1 MQRVSNTFKYPKT
14 MTNFIS
20 LFIFLLTT
28 SSVLNSYAQEYGIVC
43 GKIKNNSQVLNLTM
57 QNTLV
62 IYPSYNLQF
71 KTDSLGNFK
80 IKVPLVGL
88 TQLWLKDNRPHGIP
102 VFINIGDSIYLEF
115 DLSNKEYPDYLKNVH
130 FSGKYSLE
138 QLPYTFLKNNMTA
151 QDSVYY
157 YKKILSPD
165 KFKSYCM
172 NESKKEKERLIQDLS
187 NIHDSSFFL
196 EYSKLFWTT
205 LLFRYTFPPRDY
217 KGSYPD
223 YFTYLD
229 SLGYFSFL
237 DSLSFNNENVIFCS
251 VFGILIGYIFN
262 YPWITEKINSQSLT
276 DYEELDYIKSNYTGL
291 LQQGLLS
298 FHIHKH
304 IKFETKEER
313 EEIIN
318 KYITNKKMN
327 AALLQKSITSK
338 GIPLIIKYE

>member
-1 MQRVSNTFKYPKT
+1 M
-14 MTNFIS
+14 MTKFIS

-28 SSVLNSYAQEYGIVC
+28 LSAFNSNAQEYGIVC
-43 GKIKNNSQVLNLTM
+43 GKIKNNSQVLDLTLR
-57 QNTLV
+57 NDFV

-80 IKVPLVGL
+80 IKVPVIGL
-88 TQLWLKDNRPHGIP
+88 TQLWLTDTRPHGIP
-102 VFINIGDSIYLEF
+102 IFLNKGDSIYLEF
-115 DLSNKEYPDYLKNVH
+115 DLSNKEYPEYLKNVR
-130 FSGKYSLE
+130 FSGRYQLE
-138 QLPYTFLKNNMTA
+138 QLPYTLFKNSMTA
-151 QDSVYY
+151 HDSVYY

-165 KFKSYCM
+165 KFKNYCM
-172 NESKKEKERLIQDLS
+172 NQSNKEKERLTKDLS
-187 NIHDSSFFL
+187 IIQDSSFFL

-237 DSLSFNNENVIFCS
+237 DSLSLNNENVIFCS
-251 VFGILIGYIFN
+251 VFSILIGNIFN
-262 YPWITEKINSQSLT
+262 YPWITENINSQSLT
-276 DYEELDYIKSNYTGL
+276 DYEELDYIKNNYSGL
-291 LQQGLLS
+291 LQQGLLT
-298 FHIHKH
+298 FHIHRH

-313 EEIIN
+313 AEIIN

-327 AALLQKSITSK
+327 AALFQENLRTPTLMDVINNQH
-338 GIPLIIKYE
+338 